1 MGDLDPPWPWDS
13 AQATRQGLSDRIRD
27 RFPREQASRRLT
39 EIAFRRLLVR
49 LTVGLDAPWALCGGV
64 ALALRLARSRTS
76 ADVDLV
82 VPALDRT
89 AGDVRNAIAGA
100 AAVTCG
106 DFLCYE
112 LTAPRDADRSLVDG
126 DVVEL
131 RAVATL
137 GSTAWAAFPIDIAV
151 AAAPPPIEHPERLQ
165 PLTGLAEVDGIPGL
179 PVIPIAHQL
188 AQKTCAMFEIHGA
201 CRTHSTRAR
210 DLADV
215 AMSAQQVRGVAAAD
229 LTRALA
235 DEAAIR
241 LRRGSLAQPLPARLA
256 LDPTALDDW
265 ARRWDRATMH
275 AGIGFAEAHA
285 IAGRFLTPVL
295 AGIATGTWHPDEE
308 RWA

>member
-131 RAVATL
+131 
-137 GSTAWAAFPIDIAV
+137 
-151 AAAPPPIEHPERLQ
+151 
-165 PLTGLAEVDGIPGL
+165 
-179 PVIPIAHQL
+179 
-188 AQKTCAMFEIHGA
+188 
-201 CRTHSTRAR
+201 
-210 DLADV
+210 
-215 AMSAQQVRGVAAAD
+215 
-229 LTRALA
+229 
-235 DEAAIR
+235 
-241 LRRGSLAQPLPARLA
+241 
-256 LDPTALDDW
+256 
-265 ARRWDRATMH
+265 
-275 AGIGFAEAHA
+275 
-285 IAGRFLTPVL
+285 
-295 AGIATGTWHPDEE
+295 
-308 RWA
+308 